1 MDVEDIRSDL
11 TEVLITEE
19 EIHAKLAAAL
29 RGALGR
35 GGCVP
40 TSAAPSS

>member
-19 EIHAKLAAAL
+19 EIHAKLAELARRVEADY
-29 RGALGR
+29 
-35 GGCVP
+35 P
-40 TSAAPSS
+40 D